1 MPSLSIL
8 SAFVRRAMAA
18 AAFLMPVWTSAWA
31 AELDGV
37 ELPATRQAAGKTL
50 LLNGYGLRNYSIL
63 GIHIYVAGLYLEHL
77 NTDPDAIIQ
86 SPETKL
92 VAVSFRR
99 DVSADS
105 ARDAWRIALK
115 NNCVAPCVLDPDDVA
130 RFLAVVPAMHAGD
143 TCNLLFEGHRA
154 VVTVNGQ
161 QIGTISHTMLAD
173 AVLATFIGPKPAS
186 PALKRGLLSGHA

>member
-1 MPSLSIL
+1 VPPHSIL
-8 SAFVRRAMAA
+8 VAFVRLTIVA
-18 AAFLMPVWTSAWA
+18 AAFLLPVVTSAWG

-37 ELPATRQAAGKTL
+37 DLPATRQAVGKTL
-50 LLNGYGLRNYSIL
+50 LLNGYGLRTYSIL

-92 VAVSFRR
+92 VSVRFKR

-105 ARDAWRIALK
+105 ARDAWRTALN

-130 RFLAVVPAMHAGD
+130 RFLALVPAMHAGD
-143 TCNLLFEGHRA
+143 TYNLLFEGHRA

-161 QIGTISHTMLAD
+161 QIGTITHPMLAD